1 MFQQEYIVTYG
12 GIKLAHKDRETAP
25 RGVYN
30 EDYHHYEYKQT
41 PSGSYDCYKVVV
53 AMNGSTRQVLKEHL
67 TKEEYFKRKLDGT
80 LKETGDG
87 DV

>member
-1 MFQQEYIVTYG
+1 MLQRECIAIFGE
-12 GIKLAHKDRETAP
+12 IKLVHKDKETAP

-30 EDYHHYEYKQT
+30 EDYHHYEYQQT
-41 PSGSYDCYKVVV
+41 SSGSYDCYKVVV

-80 LKETGDG
+80 LKETSNDS
-87 DV
+87 V